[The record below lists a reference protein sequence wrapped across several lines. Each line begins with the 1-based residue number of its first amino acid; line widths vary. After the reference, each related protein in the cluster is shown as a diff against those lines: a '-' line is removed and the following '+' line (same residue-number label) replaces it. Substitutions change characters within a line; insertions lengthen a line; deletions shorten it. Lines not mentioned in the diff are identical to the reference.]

1 MLLYFNVG
9 TYASMLLDLHS
20 SEKIK
25 IEEHSQT
32 PGHSKCNNE
41 LIIFVCDNQRTFSFL
56 DRCIYNRLL
65 KQSSTSESFF
75 EKLKDLLSI
84 SDDRILHT
92 CISNLTS
99 RCILGTT
106 KDRLGS
112 FKKLPVVN
120 IGPIQIL
127 EKEIKAT
134 CLKEKRPD
142 SYILALLTF
151 IFLNEKHHTFVD
163 LLLQKICTPREIPV
177 AKENLRTIVTSQ
189 GLKLRS
195 PKFTRK
201 KFSFE
206 VPNKA
211 YVQLNRQTLSP
222 VKADPESPFGWHI
235 LCCRTDLIFCLW

>member
-1 MLLYFNVG
+1 
-9 TYASMLLDLHS
+9 MLLDLHS

-41 LIIFVCDNQRTFSFL
+41 LIVFVCDNQPTFSFL

-75 EKLKDLLSI
+75 ENLKDLLSI
-84 SDDRILHT
+84 SDDRILNT
-92 CISNLTS
+92 CTSNLTS

-106 KDRLGS
+106 KDRLGN
-112 FKKLPVVN
+112 FKKLPVAN

-177 AKENLRTIVTSQ
+177 AKANLRTIVTSQ

-206 VPNKA
+206 IPNKT

-222 VKADPESPFGWHI
+222 VKADPESLFG
-235 LCCRTDLIFCLW
+235 